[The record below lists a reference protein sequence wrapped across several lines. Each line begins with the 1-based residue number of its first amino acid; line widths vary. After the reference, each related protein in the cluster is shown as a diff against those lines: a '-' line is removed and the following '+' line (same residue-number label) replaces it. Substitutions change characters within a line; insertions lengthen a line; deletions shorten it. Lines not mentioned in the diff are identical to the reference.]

1 MSTRTCQNCKNTYE
15 VPEDKPL
22 RITCPHCGTRLYTL
36 TGTRVPIMAEFHT
49 EQTQSDDPRDWKLG
63 DFAQLIMESGQ
74 IRLDFDLELT
84 MRTLSQRPEW
94 PTIKTLHQQ
103 WSRHKDSELEE
114 ALNINNRFDRI
125 YQLNKIFNHLRATFY
140 HINWLGIPT
149 WAKLEEYVKK
159 PYEIQ
164 RNHSIG
170 ENFEYRRELNEAGEA
185 VGMNIPMVVTGRR
198 LIITG
203 KLDKPRAEY
212 QKLIEQAGGIN
223 VTTVSQA
230 DYLVIGENH
239 VQKISNKA
247 KLAQAYDVP
256 VVTLESLKK
265 ALSTIS
271 KQPSPLS

>member
-15 VPEDKPL
+15 VPEDQPL
-22 RITCPHCGTRLYTL
+22 RITCPHCGMRLYTL

-63 DFAQLIMESGQ
+63 DFAQLIMESG
-74 IRLDFDLELT
+74 RNRMDFDLELT

-94 PTIKTLHQQ
+94 PTIKALHQQ
-103 WSRHKDSELEE
+103 WTRHKDSELED
-114 ALNINNRFDRI
+114 ALNINNRFNRI
-125 YQLNKIFNHLRATFY
+125 YQLNKIFNHLRATFF

-164 RNHSIG
+164 HNHRIG

-271 KQPSPLS
+271 KQPSPLT

>member
-49 EQTQSDDPRDWKLG
+49 EQTPSDDPRDWKLG
-63 DFAQLIMESGQ
+63 DFAQLIMESGRN
-74 IRLDFDLELT
+74 RLDFDLELT

-94 PTIKTLHQQ
+94 PTIKALHQQ
-103 WSRHKDSELEE
+103 WTRHKDSELED

-125 YQLNKIFNHLRATFY
+125 YQLNKIFNHLRATFF

-164 RNHSIG
+164 HNHSIG

-185 VGMNIPMVVTGRR
+185 VGMNIPMVITGRR

-265 ALSTIS
+265 ALSTINR
-271 KQPSPLS
+271 QPSSLS